1 MRRTSNLF
9 NRNKQNEKFVPQIPI
24 KGKAKLAPKPRK
36 HESLIVFLIA
46 LAVNLGA
53 AYLFSFVWRIGEVD
67 ALSTTA
73 NGFLTL
79 YTGQPDIAAVTMV
92 KAPLSP
98 ILQLIFIPLLK
109 QARLTFFAG
118 PMLSSVAGAVSLV
131 FLNLIFV
138 QLNIPLRFRWILI
151 LLTGIYPNF
160 LYVAAT
166 GTIEAL
172 FILILIFVLW
182 GALQITHNNMSFLI
196 CGFGLAVGYFA
207 KYQTVALTIGMTVA
221 LIIYEWKSN
230 YEWRSELE
238 GRLISFITPILYAMG
253 LWLVF
258 NIFTL
263 NEPFY
268 FLNHLFTSTFSPAAA
283 RNASVL
289 HPFFLGWGNIFDSVR
304 LSFESLWQ
312 AFPLFLIASALGF
325 IFVFRGKNR
334 DIVSVLIILFSTP
347 ILMIM
352 LVFTGVLPSWHYLWA
367 YTVPM
372 GMVLAALLY
381 ASVEVTLRGVIMAMT
396 VLLTIASMGI
406 TIISFSDYAASP
418 GEQRLYALLTG
429 DRSGEEGLRTSDP
442 YWITRHDAPIIAQAL
457 DQYTLGGKVLLD
469 ATSGVPL
476 TVAFNHPEQ
485 LIVIDEINFQT
496 LFEYPATTANFVLIL
511 EENTPINDD
520 YGTREFPA
528 LTQAN
533 VDYASPVWSS
543 NQTFLNWHL
552 YALNIK

>member
-172 FILILIFVLW
+172 FILILTFVLW

-418 GEQRLYALLTG
+418 GEQRIYALLTG

>member
-24 KGKAKLAPKPRK
+24 KEKAKLAPKPRK

-79 YTGQPDIAAVTMV
+79 YTGQPDIAVVTMV

-98 ILQLIFIPLLK
+98 ILQLAFIPLLK
-109 QARLTFFAG
+109 QTSLTFFAG

-268 FLNHLFTSTFSPAAA
+268 FLNHLFTSTFSPAVA